1 MIYHVDSVMFHS
13 FLKAGPAGKEAK
25 DGKVCVC
32 VVCVCVCLSLSL
44 SVCVCVCVRERE
56 REREFRE
63 REERE
68 VAAPPIFSTA
78 HISSCLPLSLARLSL
93 GPVSVFPP
101 DSSARFSSLGRSP
114 ER

>member
-44 SVCVCVCVRERE
+44 CVCVCVC
-56 REREFRE
+56 
-63 REERE
+63 
-68 VAAPPIFSTA
+68 A
-78 HISSCLPLSLARLSL
+78 
-93 GPVSVFPP
+93 
-101 DSSARFSSLGRSP
+101 
-114 ER
+114 

>member
-44 SVCVCVCVRERE
+44 SLCVCVCVCVC
-56 REREFRE
+56 
-63 REERE
+63 
-68 VAAPPIFSTA
+68 V
-78 HISSCLPLSLARLSL
+78 
-93 GPVSVFPP
+93 
-101 DSSARFSSLGRSP
+101 
-114 ER
+114 